1 MTTEKDLML
10 AGQPYIAKDPELS
23 KERAR
28 GHQLV
33 FEVNQIAPKDQDRA
47 EKIINEK
54 LIDAPSKDAFID
66 LPVRIDYGP
75 NIHVGKRFYANFNC
89 TFLDSA
95 PITIGDNVLLA
106 PNVSFYTA
114 GHPLDAAIRNDPMDL
129 ETAEPITIGHDV
141 WLGGSVTIC
150 PGVTIGNNV
159 IVGAGAVVTKDI
171 PDNVVAVGNPAHV
184 LRKLTSKDH
193 EYWDQQR
200 QLHNQRIKGE
210 VEFHK

>member
-10 AGQPYIAKDPELS
+10 AGQPYVAKDPQLS

-33 FEVNQIAPKDQDRA
+33 FEFNQFAPSEQDRA
-47 EKIINEK
+47 EKLLNEK
-54 LIDAPSKDAFID
+54 IIDAPSKDAFID

-95 PITIGDNVLLA
+95 PITIGDNVMLA
-106 PNVSFYTA
+106 PNVSLYTA

-129 ETAEPITIGHDV
+129 ETAEPITIGNGV
-141 WLGGSVTIC
+141 WLGGSVVVC

-159 IVGAGAVVTKDI
+159 VVGAGAVVTKDI
-171 PDNVVAVGNPAHV
+171 PDNVVIVGNPAHV
-184 LRKLTSKDH
+184 LRKLTAKDH

-200 QLHNQRIKGE
+200 RLHDQRIKGT
-210 VEFHK
+210 VKFDK